1 MFLSHVF
8 TVAAVE
14 AAAAAAAGAGPVWR
28 QSGKFDDYCDA
39 DSRLITDTDRT
50 TGSPLASSHSVVA
63 ILSRF
68 LALSRVLCDIVGLR
82 RPEVVVQS

>member
-39 DSRLITDTDRT
+39 DSRLITDRQPTNYR
-50 TGSPLASSHSVVA
+50 H
-63 ILSRF
+63 
-68 LALSRVLCDIVGLR
+68 
-82 RPEVVVQS
+82 